1 MRKQPEMLLTPAWK
15 VASGSSRV
23 APSHLPSRSTGA
35 TETGPGTF
43 KNEAKRMR
51 NAPNMAMLER
61 ILDDFR

>member
-1 MRKQPEMLLTPAWK
+1 MAQVEWFQVIFRHEALVRPKLE
-15 VASGSSRV
+15 
-23 APSHLPSRSTGA
+23 
-35 TETGPGTF
+35 PGTF